1 MDTFDCGQHCTHE
14 LNVSVK
20 RKQSNLVMVNR
31 LCGAE
36 SAAIGVY
43 QLVSVDRVTEK
54 TGSEGVKG

>member
-14 LNVSVK
+14 LSVVSVK
-20 RKQSNLVMVNR
+20 QSSLVMVDCV
-31 LCGAE
+31 CGAE

-54 TGSEGVKG
+54 IGSEGVKG